1 MDLIGHHDEDRL
13 SNSGFPALAESARIA
28 TERPDAFWTRQRAAI
43 RSRIAIEH
51 AAKRPLKRLILA
63 SALALVIVVMLI
75 VKTSSPPAPIPQAQ
89 IDPDQELLI
98 SVERAI
104 QSNGPEAL
112 APAAV
117 LAEEINSAQSHSR
130 RTPKENRYA
139 N

>member
-1 MDLIGHHDEDRL
+1 MDLIGHQEEL
-13 SNSGFPALAESARIA
+13 SSVFPVLAESARIA
-28 TERPDAFWTRQRAAI
+28 TERPDAFWIGQRAAI
-43 RSRIAIEH
+43 RSRIEEAS
-51 AAKRPLKRLILA
+51 KRPLKRLVLA
-63 SALALVIVVMLI
+63 SAFALVTLVTLLL
-75 VKTSSPPAPIPQAQ
+75 KTSSPPAPVPQELV
-89 IDPDQELLI
+89 DPDQELLI

-117 LAEEINSAQSHSR
+117 LAEEINSAQSESQ

>member
-1 MDLIGHHDEDRL
+1 MDLIGHQEEL
-13 SNSGFPALAESARIA
+13 SSVFPVLAESARIA
-28 TERPDAFWTRQRAAI
+28 TERPDAFWIRQRAAI
-43 RSRIAIEH
+43 RSRIEEAS
-51 AAKRPLKRLILA
+51 KRPLKRLVLA
-63 SALALVIVVMLI
+63 SAFALVTLVTLLL
-75 VKTSSPPAPIPQAQ
+75 KTSSPPAPVPQELV
-89 IDPDQELLI
+89 DPDQELLI

-117 LAEEINSAQSHSR
+117 LAEEINSAQSESQ

>member
-1 MDLIGHHDEDRL
+1 MDLIGHQEEL
-13 SNSGFPALAESARIA
+13 SSVFPVLAESARIA
-28 TERPDAFWTRQRAAI
+28 TERPDAFWIRQRAAI
-43 RSRIAIEH
+43 RSRIAIEE
-51 AAKRPLKRLILA
+51 ASKRPLKRLVLA
-63 SALALVIVVMLI
+63 SAFALVTLVTLLL
-75 VKTSSPPAPIPQAQ
+75 KTSSPPAPVPQELV
-89 IDPDQELLI
+89 DPDQELLI

-117 LAEEINSAQSHSR
+117 LAEEINSAQSESQ